1 VSWWWF
7 LSASRRGGSR
17 ITPGG
22 GPGNSPLPNTLSTGR
37 KFKRQSANIH
47 AVNRPLRRAARPM
60 AAIVPAYFMEN
71 RAW

>member
-1 VSWWWF
+1 VVVSFGFPAWRF
-7 LSASRRGGSR
+7 ANH
-17 ITPGG
+17 PGG

-47 AVNRPLRRAARPM
+47 AVNRPLRRTARPM